1 MHRDWWNGSRLGLFS
16 FKADLART
24 LLIAAI
30 VAGWLAVIVPTGGAP
45 SSTGNKHPDKL
56 TEGAMRLLYANC
68 LSCHN
73 AEKHKGG
80 LELTS
85 RAAALKGGE
94 DGPVIVPG
102 HPDKS
107 ILLKAL
113 APDADPHMPPK
124 KQLSSDQIQL
134 LRRWIGAGAPWNQ
147 TAL

>member
-85 RAAALKGGE
+85 RAAALKGG
-94 DGPVIVPG
+94 IPG
-102 HPDKS
+102 SQSFVQRSGKYRAKS
-107 ILLKAL
+107 IGNCSSRVATVRLTAIW
-113 APDADPHMPPK
+113 
-124 KQLSSDQIQL
+124 QLVIL
-134 LRRWIGAGAPWNQ
+134 PAEPVYCLWTP
-147 TAL
+147 TE